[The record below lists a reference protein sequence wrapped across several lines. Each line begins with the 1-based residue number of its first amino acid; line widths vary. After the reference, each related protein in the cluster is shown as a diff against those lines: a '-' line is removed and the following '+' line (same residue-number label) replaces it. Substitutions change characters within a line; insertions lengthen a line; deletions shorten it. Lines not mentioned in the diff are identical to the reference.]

1 MKEKQRHISI
11 DGDEVL
17 YMDLVDTCRFD
28 LCNKIDSMFDELCD
42 MHTDE
47 ERTVGVECGSDYGTI
62 RVWEE

>member
-1 MKEKQRHISI
+1 MKEKLRHISI

-47 ERTVGVECGSDYGTI
+47 ERAVGVECGSDYGTI